1 MAVDEQGDVFVA
13 EATAQRVQEVRA
25 GSRTVVTVA
34 GTGTGGFNGDGP
46 TAAVRELDEPTG
58 VAVDAAGDLFIAD
71 TANCRVRVVPAVT
84 TTLFGQA
91 VRAGGLFTV
100 AGTGV
105 CGSTGQG
112 GPLHTAQLWNPV
124 AVTLD
129 AAGDLLVADSG
140 DQSVLLAPSGGSGTF
155 YGSAIGAGD
164 IGVVVGGT
172 GSYGPYVADGL
183 PANGPTAELNDPRG
197 LAIGPT
203 GALFVSDGF
212 MHVIRAVPAVNET
225 LLGRT
230 LRAGDLYTVAG
241 AVPATTAAGTN
252 DGMRWVR
259 TQMGTPVGVAASTT
273 GRPVLRRRHPG
284 HGPGDGNGS
293 PDLVSRFGRR
303 TFLASSAGVAAGA
316 AAVGAPLPLSLS
328 LQADDGADAAARSFG
343 TSEATAR
350 QHGPLRTTGL
360 TVNGLTNPVGID
372 PDGCSFAWTL
382 QASGRGAA
390 QHAYRVVVRRT
401 DPGHEELA
409 WDSGPVAS
417 ARQAFVAYAGP
428 ALVADAGFQ
437 WTVQSRDAAGKW
449 GPASAPSSFTTGLR
463 ESDWRASWLVPS
475 AGSAQPDRVDLPPER
490 GDATRRIAQ
499 EGRRLCLGRTHLP
512 LVR

>member
-1 MAVDEQGDVFVA
+1 MAAATGMMSPVRRPTVALAGLVLLAATVATSAGTAAAAGASAGDLAATVHTVAGPGALDEPGGIALGANGDLFVADTGQCRVLVVPAHSGVVDGLRVRAGRASTLAGSGCTGSGTLGHPSDVAVDEKGDVFVA

-25 GSRTVVTVA
+25 GSRAVVTVA

-46 TAAVRELDEPTG
+46 TATVRELDEPTG

-112 GPLHTAQLWNPV
+112 GPLRTAQLWNPV

-252 DGMRWVR
+252 DGTRWVR
-259 TQMGTPVGVAASTT
+259 TQMGTPVGVAASAT
-273 GRPVLRRRHPG
+273 GAL
-284 HGPGDGNGS
+284 
-293 PDLVSRFGRR
+293 
-303 TFLASSAGVAAGA
+303 
-316 AAVGAPLPLSLS
+316 
-328 LQADDGADAAARSFG
+328 
-343 TSEATAR
+343 
-350 QHGPLRTTGL
+350 
-360 TVNGLTNPVGID
+360 
-372 PDGCSFAWTL
+372 
-382 QASGRGAA
+382 
-390 QHAYRVVVRRT
+390 Y
-401 DPGHEELA
+401 
-409 WDSGPVAS
+409 
-417 ARQAFVAYAGP
+417 YA
-428 ALVADAGFQ
+428 
-437 WTVQSRDAAGKW
+437 
-449 GPASAPSSFTTGLR
+449 
-463 ESDWRASWLVPS
+463 
-475 AGSAQPDRVDLPPER
+475 
-490 GDATRRIAQ
+490 DATRDMVRVMGTGA
-499 EGRRLCLGRTHLP
+499 RTS
-512 LVR
+512 